1 MGIGK
6 RILSVLIGIL
16 FIISVSVLGGSL
28 LAKQVLVKAISQ
40 AGIDTAISH
49 RMMDAVFGYAGAD
62 DTQWIAKI
70 QNKIEKNEEVQKIT
84 EKVMDEMVND
94 LSKGTGYKD
103 VDISKEL
110 NRLLEDSM
118 KEIKDSNPELTED
131 MLKLMKQQLK
141 DEMDDV
147 QDVLNSYASNL
158 YGNMKDTSTI
168 QGKVARLYTTLVST
182 TCRAGS
188 SSSALCNPDGI
199 AWVSKTQRII
209 FTRSGKF
216 DLWRNFCRTYR
227 SYGKPDYGLL
237 IGQDAGAYGRY
248 RVKVIFLDGLYICR
262 GRCDIPA
269 CGIYNKVE
277 RPKKDRCK

>member
-110 NRLLEDSM
+110 NQLLEDSM

-168 QGKVARLYTTLVST
+168 QGKVARLYTTLPG
-182 TCRAGS
+182 RIGS

-262 GRCDIPA
+262 GGCDIPA
-269 CGIYNKVE
+269 CWIYNKVE

>member
-1 MGIGK
+1 
-6 RILSVLIGIL
+6 
-16 FIISVSVLGGSL
+16 
-28 LAKQVLVKAISQ
+28 
-40 AGIDTAISH
+40 
-49 RMMDAVFGYAGAD
+49 
-62 DTQWIAKI
+62 
-70 QNKIEKNEEVQKIT
+70 
-84 EKVMDEMVND
+84 
-94 LSKGTGYKD
+94 
-103 VDISKEL
+103 
-110 NRLLEDSM
+110 
-118 KEIKDSNPELTED
+118 

-168 QGKVARLYTTLVST
+168 QGKVARLYTDAGINDLPG
-182 TCRAGS
+182 CIGS

-262 GRCDIPA
+262 GGCDIPA
-269 CGIYNKVE
+269 CWIYNKVE